1 MMMVS
6 ADTPQQGDERFAKM
20 RHAMVASQLRT
31 SAVNDPRVVEA
42 MARVPRERYVPES
55 VRAVAYR
62 DGLLPLTAGRKH
74 NSPLATGRLLTE
86 AGIRPDDKVLLIGA
100 AGGYTAAVLALLA
113 RAVVALE
120 SDDALV
126 AHARAALADEP
137 SVEMVQG
144 PLEAGWA
151 AGAPYDVLLID
162 GAVEQVP
169 EAVLAQLKPGGR
181 VATGLVDRGVTR
193 LAAGRRSEGGF
204 GLTDFADCECAILP
218 GFDRPRQFRF

>member
-1 MMMVS
+1 MTCICARPRTRS
-6 ADTPQQGDERFAKM
+6 AAHST
-20 RHAMVASQLRT
+20 
-31 SAVNDPRVVEA
+31 AVNPG
-42 MARVPRERYVPES
+42 ML
-55 VRAVAYR
+55 
-62 DGLLPLTAGRKH
+62 GGQL
-74 NSPLATGRLLTE
+74 GRLLTE

-113 RAVVALE
+113 RVVVALE

-126 AHARAALADEP
+126 APARAALADEP
-137 SVEMVQG
+137 RVAMVQG